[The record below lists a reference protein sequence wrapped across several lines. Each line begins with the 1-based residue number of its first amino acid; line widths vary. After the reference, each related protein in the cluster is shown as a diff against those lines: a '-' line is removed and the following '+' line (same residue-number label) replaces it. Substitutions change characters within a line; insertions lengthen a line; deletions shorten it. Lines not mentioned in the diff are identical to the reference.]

1 MRLKFVFPYRMPEGL
16 KEADNAGFALKRTI
30 ALALCFACSMSI
42 TTTSF
47 TIGPLSA
54 KSIGGADSLAT
65 FTLGAFTFAT
75 AISALCAG
83 PIFSKVGRYKG
94 FLIGDV
100 FFVMGSV
107 LGMISIHLR
116 AVWLEFV
123 AFFCLGIGTGISA
136 FLRFAAVELSST
148 VHREKAITYVLL
160 GGILA
165 GIIGPLG
172 SSRAITLIHGDKN
185 RFIGSFLVVFILVI
199 IKVLLLSTVD
209 FTRNDINRG
218 VRVSMHYGEKNSTS
232 GSLSSEK
239 PSSNLSSLNAVK
251 VTTDIGKLSEPLK
264 TNESNETLAIIVR
277 RPQFVASV
285 ILSTLAHTVM
295 IMIMS
300 AVTLAMTIQYDYSIK
315 SATDVILVHTVAM
328 FLPGLY
334 TGTLISKFGVVRIA
348 SCGAVL
354 YVIATIIL
362 LLSSSLA
369 SYYIGMMFVGIGWNL
384 GYSSGSVLLLTSYK
398 PKSKLGALVQSRH
411 DCSVFTVA
419 GTASMVTGAIYA
431 ASGWEAVL
439 LTTSIMV
446 FFQVCIIAY
455 IFKIRRTIILKELG
469 VIRQN
474 NNDNNGLTLDGIDR
488 SSTCSKIN
496 GECNI
501 NSDDERKDSS
511 EDSEVHDTMTGMDVF
526 NSAGLGDMRA
536 SIDGG
541 VWIDDNYVSSMDN
554 AISEEIRKSQ
564 VSPQISDGNNTASKV
579 LNPLHP

>member
-1 MRLKFVFPYRMPEGL
+1 MPEGL

-199 IKVLLLSTVD
+199 IKVVLLSTVD
-209 FTRNDINRG
+209 FTPKDVNRG
-218 VRVSMHYGEKNSTS
+218 VSMRYGTS
-232 GSLSSEK
+232 ESLSSEK
-239 PSSNLSSLNAVK
+239 SSPSLSSLNAVK

-455 IFKIRRTIILKELG
+455 IFKIRRTIVLKELS

-474 NNDNNGLTLDGIDR
+474 NNDNNGLTLDGINR
-488 SSTCSKIN
+488 SSTGSKII
-496 GECNI
+496 GECNM